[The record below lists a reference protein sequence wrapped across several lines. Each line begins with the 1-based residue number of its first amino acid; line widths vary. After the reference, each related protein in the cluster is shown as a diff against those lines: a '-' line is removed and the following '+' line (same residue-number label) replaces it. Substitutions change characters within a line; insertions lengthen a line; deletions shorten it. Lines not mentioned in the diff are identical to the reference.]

1 MAANRPTNAERLDDL
16 TEKVDLILAQLANLT
31 PPTPPPPTPPPL
43 HNDQNRRPHM
53 KLEVPCFDGTDA
65 MGWIFKISQFF
76 DYHNTPETERLT
88 VASFY
93 MDGPALTW
101 YQYMYRNGHINS
113 WFGLLQAL
121 EARFAPSYY
130 DDPSQA
136 LFKLTQRGSLNQYL
150 TEFERLANRIIGLP
164 QPFILNCFISGL
176 APEIRREVQALQP
189 ATLSLATAL
198 AKLQEDK
205 IDDRRRNFKTK
216 QHTSSSSTTPPLLP
230 TPLSSTTQP
239 PNNPSRVQ
247 FRKLSS
253 EDMASRREKGLCYNC
268 DETFI
273 PGHKCKGRLY
283 LLVSDEP
290 DPAESPPSQTPDL
303 DHSIESPPDLE
314 GQISF
319 HSLAGS
325 SATATLRIIGQIA
338 NHPVTILI
346 DGGSTHNFIQTR
358 VAKFLNLNTSP
369 VNTLKVMVGNGH
381 LLECHHLCNDV
392 ALTLQS
398 HPFTVDFY
406 VLPLSGADII
416 LGAPWLKSLGPVI
429 MDYSSLTLSFTYHDT
444 PITLTAD
451 APNNPTSISA
461 HQLKRCIQ
469 TQSASE
475 LFHIQV
481 ITPTHT
487 PTTTAQPPSPI
498 HKLTRQY
505 SHLFH
510 PKPNLPPSRPTDHHI
525 HLLPSS
531 SLVSVRPYRYPFSQ
545 KNEIEHQVKELLH
558 QQLIRPSQSPFSSP
572 VLLVKKKD
580 GSWRFCVD
588 YRALNSITV
597 RDRFPMPTI
606 DELLDELG
614 GASWFSKLDLRQGFH
629 QIRMNEADIHK
640 TAFRTHQ
647 GHYEYR
653 VMPFGLC
660 NAPSTFQATMNE
672 LLQPFLRSFVAIF
685 FDDIL
690 VYSVNLQLHLFH
702 LEQVFNKLLE
712 GNFFLKES
720 KCIQAMVNW
729 PQPTS
734 IKALRGFLGL
744 TGFYRKFIKGY
755 ATLASPLTTLLRK
768 NAFQWSTEAQSSFD
782 KLKLAMTQA
791 PTLALPDFSQPFD
804 IETDASG
811 CAMGAVLMQQSH
823 PIAFFSQPFCPKLQR
838 SSTYVRE
845 LHAITSAVKKWRQ
858 YPLGHRFTIFTDHKS
873 LKDLLSQEIQTPEQH
888 TYLSKLLGYD
898 YTIQYKAGKHNIVA
912 DALSRTT
919 EDPGTTEGPGTHLSF
934 SIPHFLFLDHLRQSL
949 LNNPTF
955 STLLSKIQTNPSSFP
970 QYKIHNGLILYKN
983 RIWLDCSSPFCAQL
997 LEEFHSTPLGGHM
1010 GITKTLARLKAN
1022 FFWEGMRE
1030 SVTKFVSN
1038 CYTCQL
1044 IKTET
1049 KKPAGLLQPLPLPS
1063 AIWEDL
1069 SLDFITGLPM
1079 SHGFTVILVIVDRF
1093 SKGVHLGALPTK
1105 FIAYKVAR
1113 LFIDLVCKHHG
1124 FPHSLVSDRDP
1135 VFISNFWRELFRLCG
1150 TKLRMSTAYHPETD
1164 GQTEVFNRIL
1174 EQYLRS
1180 FVHKHPQQWFSYLH
1194 LAEWSHNTSLHS
1206 FTGFSPFEII
1216 FGKPPPSI
1224 PHYLMGSSPIEA
1236 VDSILS
1242 NRQKLITKLKAT
1254 LTKAQTRMKRFADQ
1268 KRRDVSF
1275 DVNSWVYVKLR
1286 PYRQKTATSS
1296 SYTKLSQRYYGP
1308 FKVLAR
1314 IGPVAYHLELP
1325 ASSKIHPVF
1334 HCSLLKPHQG
1344 PLDTTT
1350 NSPIL
1355 PPASVHNHPLISPL
1369 AIISS
1374 KWNTSTN
1381 PPYTNGACTME
1392 WPQP

>member
-16 TEKVDLILAQLANLT
+16 TEKVDLILTQLANLT

-43 HNDQNRRPHM
+43 HYDQTQRPHM
-53 KLEVPCFDGTDA
+53 KLEVPRFDGTDA

-76 DYHNTPETERLT
+76 DYHHTPEEERLI

-101 YQYMYRNGHINS
+101 YQYMSRNGLIHS

-130 DDPSQA
+130 DNPSQA

-150 TEFERLANRIIGLP
+150 NEFERLANRIIGLP

-176 APEIRREVQALQP
+176 SPEIRREVQALQP
-189 ATLSLATAL
+189 STLSLATAL

-230 TPLSSTTQP
+230 TPPSSTNQP
-239 PNNPSRVQ
+239 PTNPPRVQ
-247 FRKLSS
+247 FRKLSF
-253 EDMASRREKGLCYNC
+253 EDMASRHEKGLCYNC

-273 PGHKCKGRLY
+273 PGHKCKGRFY

-290 DPAESPPSQTPDL
+290 DPNESPPSPTPDL
-303 DHSIESPPDLE
+303 DHSIESPPNLE

-338 NHPVTILI
+338 NHPVTVLI

-358 VAKFLNLNTSP
+358 VAKFLNLNASP
-369 VNTLKVMVGNGH
+369 VNTLKVMVSNGH

-416 LGAPWLKSLGPVI
+416 LEAPWLKSLGPVI
-429 MDYSSLTLSFTYHDT
+429 MDYSSLTLSFTYHDK
-444 PITLTAD
+444 PITLTTD
-451 APNNPTSISA
+451 APNNPTSIST
-461 HQLKRCIQ
+461 HQLKRCLQ

-475 LFHIQV
+475 LFHIQ
-481 ITPTHT
+481 
-487 PTTTAQPPSPI
+487 
-498 HKLTRQY
+498 
-505 SHLFH
+505 LFH
-510 PKPNLPPSRPTDHHI
+510 PNPHLPPSRPTDHQI
-525 HLLPSS
+525 HLHPSS
-531 SLVSVRPYRYPFSQ
+531 SPVSVRPYRYPFSQ
-545 KNEIEHQVKELLH
+545 KNEIEHQVKEML
-558 QQLIRPSQSPFSSP
+558 QQKLIRPRQSPFSSP

-597 RDRFPMPTI
+597 RDRFPMSTI

-672 LLQPFLRSFVAIF
+672 LLQPFLRRFVAVF

-690 VYSVNLQLHLFH
+690 VYSVNLQLHLSH

-720 KCIQAMVNW
+720 KCVFAQRQLEYLGHIVSVKGVQPEPSKIQAMVNW

-734 IKALRGFLGL
+734 IKALRGFFGL

-755 ATLASPLTTLLRK
+755 AAIASPFTTLLRK
-768 NAFQWSTEAQSSFD
+768 NAFQWSTDAQTAFD
-782 KLKLAMTQA
+782 QLKIAMTQA

-811 CAMGAVLMQQSH
+811 CAMGVVLMQQSH
-823 PIAFFSQPFCPKLQR
+823 SIAFFSQPFCPKLQR

-858 YPLGHRFTIFTDHKS
+858 YLLGHHFTIFTDHKS
-873 LKDLLSQEIQTPEQH
+873 LKDLLSQVIQTPEQH

-898 YTIQYKAGKHNIVA
+898 YTIQYKAGKHNLVA

-919 EDPGTTEGPGTHLSF
+919 EGP
-934 SIPHFLFLDHLRQSL
+934 
-949 LNNPTF
+949 
-955 STLLSKIQTNPSSFP
+955 
-970 QYKIHNGLILYKN
+970 
-983 RIWLDCSSPFCAQL
+983 
-997 LEEFHSTPLGGHM
+997 GGHM

-1030 SVTKFVSN
+1030 SVTKFVST
-1038 CYTCQL
+1038 CSTCQL

-1079 SHGFTVILVIVDRF
+1079 SHGFIVILVIVDQF

-1105 FIAYKVAR
+1105 FTAYKVAQ

-1150 TKLRMSTAYHPETD
+1150 TKLRMSTSYHPETD
-1164 GQTEVFNRIL
+1164 GQTDVFNRVL

-1194 LAEWSHNTSLHS
+1194 LAEWCYNTSLHS
-1206 FTGFSPFEII
+1206 STGFSPFEIT
-1216 FGKPPPSI
+1216 FGKPPPCI

-1242 NRQKLITKLKAT
+1242 NRQQLITKLKAI
-1254 LTKAQTRMKRFADQ
+1254 LTKAQTRMKYFADQ

-1296 SYTKLSQRYYGP
+1296 AYTKLFPHYYGP

-1314 IGPVAYHLELP
+1314 IGHVAYHLELP

-1355 PPASVHNHPLISPL
+1355 PPASVHNHPIISPL

-1374 KWNTSTN
+1374 KWNTSTDPSTRMVLVQWKGLN
-1381 PPYTNGACTME
+1381 PEDTSWEN
-1392 WPQP
+1392 WPTLSETYHLEDKVSFPVEGNVSSPIIINTPPTSKEQSTPRQDKAVQPKDMGHGKRTAHRPGHLKDYV